1 MKEAKKGT
9 QRLYKVRQEARA
21 ALRRSR
27 SIRDWEGFPNKQNR
41 QSLANVIACDDEKI
55 DREGELTN
63 G

>member
-41 QSLANVIACDDEKI
+41 QSLANVIACYFCI
-55 DREGELTN
+55 TTN
-63 G
+63 LKERRNE